1 MRRAAFRARLPIA
14 VAAAMVSVGLT
25 GSPASA
31 ACAVPRAP
39 TLKAIWSTTGG
50 PRIVVGVAGG
60 AVPTSLW
67 WQMTSYRTSG
77 WSAWSRAKSKAVR
90 SQRDTVSTTPRLDR
104 NVSQVA
110 YSAYA
115 QNRCGNSGRAQL
127 QVPLATAAK
136 LRFTTPEIASDL
148 PLSLGSIPV
157 EALTPGSAGLPV
169 SVASETAAVCAPN
182 AKRTHITLR
191 TAGDCRIRLSQR
203 TKAISTPNP
212 DLVVELRIEPE
223 LRPLPETSTDRP
235 DDVTGF
241 QIHVVYVT
249 VADSPGH
256 DQHGKGL
263 VEMWAQLAQDW
274 LGRHIGKRLILDTYR
289 GSLDVSVLHSAHTTA
304 ELALTGAESAGT
316 ESGGALG
323 KLKAEYLAAS
333 GSTSLRG
340 KNLLFFVDAT
350 LSDSYCGWA
359 NTPGSLALVTTAPG
373 GRCWSGTSAFL
384 GWGTGLNWPSV
395 TMIHELLHNMGVGHV
410 CVDGT
415 DIMIGDGCPAGRGDG
430 VVTIDVARTQYLGAS
445 AAGADILA
453 EKVWTDGSGSR
464 HLPQPNTCYVREP
477 CALVTEY
484 WSSNEQILDLQMLV
498 NGVWQTV
505 ATFTAH
511 LATGD
516 HPYPY
521 TYDVVWTAPETGDR
535 TFRYRLEPTA
545 YWLEYLDTPFTVEVP
560 Y

>member
-1 MRRAAFRARLPIA
+1 MSRTARRRLLSAA
-14 VAAAMVSVGLT
+14 VTVAMVSAWFT
-25 GSPASA
+25 GPSTSA
-31 ACAVPRAP
+31 VCAVPRAP
-39 TLKAIWSTTGG
+39 TIKAIWSTTGG
-50 PRIVVGVAGG
+50 PRIVVGVANG
-60 AVPTSLW
+60 ALPTLLW

-77 WSAWSRAKSKAVR
+77 WTAWSSARSKTIR
-90 SQRDTVSTTPRLDR
+90 SRRDTMSTAPRLKPD
-104 NVSQVA
+104 VAQVA

-115 QNRCGNSGRAQL
+115 QNRCGVSGRSQL
-127 QVPLATAAK
+127 QVPLATAAQ

-157 EALTPGSAGLPV
+157 EVLTASAAGLPV
-169 SVASETAAVCAPN
+169 SVRSETAAVCAPD
-182 AKRTHITLR
+182 AKRTSIILR
-191 TAGDCRIRLSQR
+191 TAGDCRVRISQHTSTTR
-203 TKAISTPNP
+203 TPNP
-212 DLVVELRIEPE
+212 DLEVVLHIEPE
-223 LRPLPETSTDRP
+223 TTPLPETSMDRP
-235 DDVTGF
+235 DDVVGF

-249 VADSPGH
+249 VVDSPSH

-263 VEMWAQLAQDW
+263 VQMWAQLAQDW
-274 LGRHIGKRLILDTYR
+274 LARRIGKRLVLDTYR
-289 GSLDVSVLHSAHTTA
+289 GSLDVSVLHSAYTKA
-304 ELALTGAESAGT
+304 ELALKGAESSGAVG
-316 ESGGALG
+316 GGALG
-323 KLKAEYLAAS
+323 KLRSEYLAAS
-333 GSTSLRG
+333 GSASLRG

-359 NTPGSLALVTTAPG
+359 DTPGSLALVITAPG
-373 GRCWSGTSAFL
+373 GRCWAGTSAFL
-384 GWGTGLNWPSV
+384 GRGTGLNWPSV
-395 TMIHELLHNMGVGHV
+395 TMIHELLHNMGVRHV

-415 DIMIGDGCPAGRGDG
+415 DIMIGDGCTAGRGEG
-430 VVTIDVARTQYLGAS
+430 AVTIDVTHTQYLGAS
-445 AAGADILA
+445 AAGADILG

-484 WSSNEQILDLQMLV
+484 WSSDEQVLDLQLLV

-511 LATGD
+511 LAVGD

-521 TYDVVWTAPETGDR
+521 TYDVVWTAPDTGDR

-545 YWLEYLDTPFTVEVP
+545 HWREYLDTPFTVEVP